1 MGEISSRIIEKI
13 TSYNL
18 FNNFFPGIIVCY
30 IIEKTT
36 RFSIAD
42 GNLLQNL
49 FVYYFVGIIVSRISS
64 LFIEKALRSIKVK
77 NKKTCRRE
85 PFLKFAPYD
94 KYIGVSEKQPFIKV
108 LNETNNVYR
117 TIIAIFVVS
126 LVVKLYDW
134 LLYDFIIKFG
144 SVSQNVLCI
153 VVCVFMIILF
163 VSSYRKQT
171 EYIRKRVEE
180 LSNEDRKKEL

>member
-1 MGEISSRIIEKI
+1 MISI
-13 TSYNL
+13 
-18 FNNFFPGIIVCY
+18 
-30 IIEKTT
+30 
-36 RFSIAD
+36 
-42 GNLLQNL
+42 
-49 FVYYFVGIIVSRISS
+49 
-64 LFIEKALRSIKVK
+64 LR
-77 NKKTCRRE
+77 
-85 PFLKFAPYD
+85 FLKN
-94 KYIGVSEKQPFIKV
+94 QPFIKV

-134 LLYDFIIKFG
+134 LLYDLIIKFG

-180 LSNEDRKKEL
+180 LSNEDRKKE